1 MPTRRPSIFDIFENF
16 MKGSPFGWER
26 DPEDWLQE
34 PFKTML
40 SRFEESVPPEFEDL
54 VREEQTPSGTIR
66 RYGPFVYGF
75 SYTAE
80 PGKEPVFQ
88 EFGNIRPSSRGILP
102 SQGREPLVDL
112 MSEKD
117 KFKIFVELPGVDK
130 DKVKLNVAEDSV
142 EIKTDDERKF
152 YKFIELDETVDLDST
167 RASYKNGILTLEL
180 DKKARRQGKEVK
192 ID

>member
-1 MPTRRPSIFDIFENF
+1 
-16 MKGSPFGWER
+16 
-26 DPEDWLQE
+26 
-34 PFKTML
+34 
-40 SRFEESVPPEFEDL
+40 
-54 VREEQTPSGTIR
+54 
-66 RYGPFVYGF
+66 
-75 SYTAE
+75 
-80 PGKEPVFQ
+80 
-88 EFGNIRPSSRGILP
+88 
-102 SQGREPLVDL
+102 

-152 YKFIELDETVDLDST
+152 YKFIELDETVDVDST